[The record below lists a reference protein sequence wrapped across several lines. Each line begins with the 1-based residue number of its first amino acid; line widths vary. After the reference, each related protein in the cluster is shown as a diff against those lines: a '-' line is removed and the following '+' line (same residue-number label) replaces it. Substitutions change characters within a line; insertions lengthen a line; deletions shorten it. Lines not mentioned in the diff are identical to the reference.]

1 MKLGLK
7 IAAGYSLACALL
19 SAAPPSCITGT
30 LASYIALGAEG
41 CTFNGN
47 VFANFAYSASAS
59 GGATMI
65 RADQITVVPLLIL
78 PETARFSFSA
88 PWSVGKGQKQDS
100 IISYTAVLPCGNT
113 QRAQLDLTLGAPH
126 IGSMIGSVTVDE
138 TTDVGDLHVFDR
150 CVELCQPPK
159 ANDSLQFSPVSVLL
173 ISDHVSLSG
182 GLGGASLSEF
192 ASALNRCILCV

>member
-1 MKLGLK
+1 MPSALK
-7 IAAGYSLACALL
+7 RIRAAMTSVGECQELRMRLRLKTAAGYFLACALL
-19 SAAPPSCITGT
+19 SAAPPSCMIGT

-78 PETARFSFSA
+78 PETPRFSFSA

-100 IISYTAVLPCGNT
+100 IVSYTAVLPCGDT
-113 QRAQLDLTLGAPH
+113 QPAQLDLTLGAAH
-126 IGSMIGSVTVDE
+126 IGSIIGSVT
-138 TTDVGDLHVFDR
+138 
-150 CVELCQPPK
+150 
-159 ANDSLQFSPVSVLL
+159 
-173 ISDHVSLSG
+173 
-182 GLGGASLSEF
+182 
-192 ASALNRCILCV
+192 

>member
-1 MKLGLK
+1 MKERRMKLTLK
-7 IAAGYSLACALL
+7 IAVFCWLASRLL
-19 SAAPPSCITGT
+19 PAAPPTCMTGT

-113 QRAQLDLTLGAPH
+113 QRAQLD
-126 IGSMIGSVTVDE
+126 
-138 TTDVGDLHVFDR
+138 
-150 CVELCQPPK
+150 
-159 ANDSLQFSPVSVLL
+159 
-173 ISDHVSLSG
+173 
-182 GLGGASLSEF
+182 
-192 ASALNRCILCV
+192 